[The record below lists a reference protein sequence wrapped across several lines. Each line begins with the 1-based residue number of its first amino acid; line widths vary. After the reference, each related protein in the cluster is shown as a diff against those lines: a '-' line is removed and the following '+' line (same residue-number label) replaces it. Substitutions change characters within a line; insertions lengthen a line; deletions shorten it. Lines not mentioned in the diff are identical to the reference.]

1 MERISKK
8 GDIGDVGVDLVAEE
22 RYFPGE
28 YCGIQCKF
36 YLPENTVSKKEID
49 SFYTAVGNP
58 LFTSGIIVSTTDKW
72 GPNAEHARSQIHFEP
87 AKARHHRQPG
97 NHENCE
103 FIASTK

>member
-1 MERISKK
+1 MWNEFPKK
-8 GDIGDVGVDLVAEE
+8 GAVGDVGVDLVAEE

-58 LFTSGIIVSTTDKW
+58 IFTSGLIVSHDRQM
-72 GPNAEHARSQIHFEP
+72 G
-87 AKARHHRQPG
+87 AKRRTRPHP
-97 NHENCE
+97 
-103 FIASTK
+103 TKPSPSCC